1 MLDRRQRRTR
11 NGESGQALV
20 EFAIVAPLIVMVILF
35 SMWFYELVQI
45 KLKVQE
51 AARYATWEATAYPL
65 HDYKKGKGALSQLAQ
80 TMTTNV
86 RNDTMQRYSD
96 LDSRSD
102 QLTLNNRIFS
112 ASFTPPIVIQVN
124 RQEEVIYG
132 GPIVNLIFG
141 LAGTLFD
148 IYSALTYK
156 SVNPVALS
164 LIALGKDWGGAM
176 TSRMFGDSSWGFN
189 KQGYIETKVTCYV
202 KNEWFNR
209 GVGRYILPNPGVL
222 MMEPAG
228 LTERYGLLA
237 DSWQLDPGDDV
248 GGTGTRPGVS
258 STDYWEQ
265 VNRMYLQRSAA
276 RSVAKTWIST
286 FRILMNVALGLSMSS
301 ASSGIGE
308 QDFTQPSVVAR
319 NYRDRDSGRVTVQQD
334 RGQTRQYDTA
344 PVGTKSDKE
353 TLSEYWK
360 TLDARG
366 PHFMGCDKEM
376 SLGCPSST
384 LQQDN
389 PFGGYIHRE

>member
-1 MLDRRQRRTR
+1 MPSRANPPRR
-11 NGESGQALV
+11 GEDGQALV
-20 EFAIVAPLIVMVILF
+20 EFAIVAPLIVMVLLF

-51 AARYATWEATAYPL
+51 AARFATWEATAYPL
-65 HDYKKGKGALSQLAQ
+65 HDYKKGKSALSQLSQ
-80 TMTTNV
+80 TMRTNIMQE
-86 RNDTMQRYSD
+86 TMQRYSD

-102 QLTLNNRIFS
+102 DVTLNNRIFS
-112 ASFTPPIVIQVN
+112 ASFTPPIVIQID

-132 GPIVNLIFG
+132 GPIVNLVFG
-141 LAGTLFD
+141 IAGALID
-148 IYSALTYK
+148 LYSALTYK
-156 SVNPVALS
+156 NPNPVALS
-164 LIALGKDWGGAM
+164 LIAAGKDFGGAM

-189 KQGYIETKVTCYV
+189 KTGYVETKVTTYV

-228 LTERYGLLA
+228 LTERYGVLA
-237 DSWQLDPGDDV
+237 DSWHLDPGDDA

-276 RSVAKTWIST
+276 RSVAKSWIST
-286 FRILMNVALGLSMSS
+286 FRILMNVALGLSMSTS
-301 ASSGIGE
+301 SSGIGE
-308 QDFTQPSVVAR
+308 QDFTTPTLVSR
-319 NYRDRDSGRVTVQQD
+319 NYRNRDSGRVTVQQD

-344 PVGTKSDKE
+344 PVGKKSDKE

-360 TLDARG
+360 TLDTRG
-366 PHFMGCDKEM
+366 EHFMGCDKVM

-389 PFGGYIHRE
+389 PFGDYIHRE